1 MPIRPFPP
9 KESKFLSK
17 EFFGGP
23 NLSTPFGY
31 LVAHIDGGARGNPG
45 PAGYGVVI
53 EDEMGRPVVELSNF
67 LGKQTNNYAEYSGLL
82 AALTY
87 ATRYGFKALKVYSDS
102 ELMVKQINGQ
112 YKVNNPALKELH
124 GRAIKMIEDLE
135 AFEINHVL
143 REKNREADWLA
154 NRAMDLGTKAQA
166 ETDAQKSAPV
176 AAATV
181 NEVSGIVR
189 NGVVEFLG
197 PKLPDGTPVIIRA
210 AKL

>member
-1 MPIRPFPP
+1 MPIRPFPE
-9 KESKFLSK
+9 KSNFRSK

-45 PAGYGVVI
+45 PAGYGAVI
-53 EDEMGRPVVELSNF
+53 EDEMGRPVAK
-67 LGKQTNNYAEYSGLL
+67 LGAYLGPQTNNYAEYAGLL
-82 AALTY
+82 AALSY
-87 ATRYGFKALKVYSDS
+87 AQRHGFKALKVYSDS
-102 ELMVKQINGQ
+102 ELMVRQINGQ

-124 GRAIKMIEDLE
+124 AKAIKMIEDLD

-166 ETDAQKSAPV
+166 E
-176 AAATV
+176 AADQPPPALTV
-181 NEVSGIVR
+181 TPAREVGGVVR
-189 NGVVEFLG
+189 NGVVVFLG
-197 PKLPDGTPVIIRA
+197 TPLPEGTPVTIRT
-210 AKL
+210 AKP

>member
-1 MPIRPFPP
+1 MPYRPFPE
-9 KESKFLSK
+9 KTSFRSK

-45 PAGYGVVI
+45 PAGYGAVI
-53 EDEMGRPVVELSNF
+53 EDEMGRPVVELSDY

-87 ATRYGFKALKVYSDS
+87 AARHGFKALKVYSDS
-102 ELMVKQINGQ
+102 ELMVKQITGE
-112 YKVNNPALKELH
+112 YKVSSPSLKELYAKAV
-124 GRAIKMIEDLE
+124 RLIEDLE
-135 AFEINHVL
+135 AFEINHVP

-154 NRAMDLGTKAQA
+154 NRAMDLGMKGQNAMV
-166 ETDAQKSAPV
+166 AQKPGPVPV
-176 AAATV
+176 ADIT
-181 NEVSGIVR
+181 EVSGIVR
-189 NGVVEFLG
+189 NGVVEFTG
-197 PKLPDGTPVIIRA
+197 PKLPEGTTVTIRV

>member
-1 MPIRPFPP
+1 MPIRPFP
-9 KESKFLSK
+9 KKTGFLSK

-53 EDEMGRPVVELSNF
+53 EDEVGRPVVELSNF
-67 LGKQTNNYAEYSGLL
+67 LGKQTNNFAEYSGLL

-102 ELMVKQINGQ
+102 ELMVKQIAGE

-124 GRAIKMIEDLE
+124 GKAIRMIEDLE

-154 NRAMDLGTKAQA
+154 NRAMDLGMKAQA
-166 ETDAQKSAPV
+166 EASSQKLGLVPVDAVS
-176 AAATV
+176 
-181 NEVSGIVR
+181 EVSGIVR

-197 PKLPDGTPVIIRA
+197 PKLPEGTPVVIRA